1 MLTCCDFVPYP
12 VIAYSTMD
20 DETICSHVKSP
31 LSDTTQSM
39 GTFVGLQ
46 PKELSYVFGGCLV
59 LLYIVA
65 SILYWKKE
73 RMRKKSQKKWEG
85 RVTEHT
91 GEEVTDTSHPSE
103 VRIVSPTVLL
113 KGHKDNVSAACLS
126 RDGTL
131 FASASLDR
139 SVHCFRTFDIDTC
152 KTTPYFASCPTAY
165 DYLSCMAF
173 ADDDHSYVV
182 GTSAGSQAIHFFEI
196 SGLLS
201 EKLSIKHLDQDIATD
216 HRDRIIF
223 VAMKSSLRVVI
234 TASVKTMVQ
243 VHALNGSK
251 VATFETKQMMLNSGF
266 SMRSLPLFAIASQMS
281 DIKVYSLLPSKGAAS
296 HRVGRDEPYRQ
307 LCHLSGHASSI
318 LACCESGESAGVI
331 LSLSTDGMLKLWDI
345 NVRHEVEEA
354 PLRLGSWSIPSL
366 VQKAIK
372 DAVLDGQIPP
382 ILLDWH
388 SATGLVLVAAGPLV
402 YCWDLETATIRHCCR
417 TVPPRLIQ
425 SAQFVNMNM
434 NMQNSPCKRGGKSWQ
449 ILVGAEDKWLQLYRG
464 TMDEA

>member
-1 MLTCCDFVPYP
+1 MLTCCDFVPHP
-12 VIAYSTMD
+12 VIAYSTMG
-20 DETICSHVKSP
+20 DETICSQVKSP

-182 GTSAGSQAIHFFEI
+182 GTSAGSQTIHFFEI

-201 EKLSIKHLDQDIATD
+201 EKLSIKHLDKDIATD

-354 PLRLGSWSIPSL
+354 PLRLGSWTLFLSQRGISL
-366 VQKAIK
+366 
-372 DAVLDGQIPP
+372 
-382 ILLDWH
+382 
-388 SATGLVLVAAGPLV
+388 
-402 YCWDLETATIRHCCR
+402 
-417 TVPPRLIQ
+417 
-425 SAQFVNMNM
+425 
-434 NMQNSPCKRGGKSWQ
+434 
-449 ILVGAEDKWLQLYRG
+449 
-464 TMDEA
+464 